1 MVANQKGVDMAI
13 NFTVNGRP
21 VSVSAP
27 ESTRLLWVLREE
39 LKLTGT
45 KFGGGAGQGGHHDR
59 RPFAQSHERPA
70 ESVARRERA
79 AMRLLPVGP
88 ADERRGAARGKHAPD
103 ARGDQGPHE
112 RERVPLRNLSAYRAR
127 DRARRKGGLSDDDH
141 HPA

>member
-1 MVANQKGVDMAI
+1 MAI

-45 KFGGGAGQGGHHDR
+45 KFGCGAGQCGACMVHIDGER
-59 RPFAQSHERPA
+59 MFSCLMPVSAAQGRA
-70 ESVARRERA
+70 VTTIVARRERA

-88 ADERRGAARGKHAPD
+88 ADERRGAARREPAPD
-103 ARGDQGPHE
+103 ARRDQGPHE
-112 RERVPLRNLSAYRAR
+112 RERVPLRHVSAHRSR
-127 DRARRKGGLSDDDH
+127 DRARREGGLK
-141 HPA
+141 P